1 MGKFAKKQLLGKYAR
16 EAQITNIEANDDRTV
31 ELSFSSEEP
40 YERWFGTEILCH
52 DDGCINLDRF
62 NNGLGVALFNHDR
75 SAVIGHIDKAWIEG
89 NRGKAIVRFDEDD
102 ESEKIYQKVLKG
114 TLQGVSVGYSISRY
128 EELIDSD
135 SKSSNGRF
143 TGPGYVITDWEP
155 LEISIVSVPADPSV
169 GVGRSVDDNEEEPMK
184 GDAKAK
190 GTEQN
195 VPQVVPEVPESGVKG
210 FNADDA
216 KKLIAA
222 ERERVS
228 TITSLCRDF
237 EVDGV
242 DEFIKSGKSV
252 AEVREVVMDA
262 LRERNKPVSIKVG
275 EADSDKFR
283 MAMQDALMM
292 SAGIPVA
299 NPAPGANELR
309 SMSLMELARESLV
322 REGLTANYADRLELA
337 REAINST
344 SSFPIA
350 LSNVANK
357 SLVQG
362 YETAPATFGTWTGKG
377 SNRDFK
383 PAKRI
388 LLSEAAE
395 LKLVPE
401 GGQFK
406 DSQMSEAGTNVSV
419 LTFGRTFSLTRQA
432 IINDDLGVFNDI
444 SSKFG
449 RAAKNKINN
458 MVYDLLSGNT
468 VLEDGKALFSVDR
481 KNLATAGSELSVVS
495 LAAGV
500 AAMRRQKHIGENRN
514 LNISPT
520 YLIVPPEL
528 EALAYQVVKS
538 VVDPARSNDTVNP
551 FSGRFTIVVDA
562 ALTDPHAWYLASRP
576 TDVQTIEVTY
586 LNGVETPRLETQ
598 TGFKVDGIEYKV
610 AIDCNATALDFR
622 GLYKNPGK

>member
-52 DDGCINLDRF
+52 DEGCVNLDRF
-62 NNGLGVALFNHDR
+62 NNGLGTLLFNHNR
-75 SAVIGHIDKAWIEG
+75 SAVVGHIDKVWIED

-114 TLQGVSVGYSISRY
+114 TLQGVSVGYDISRY

-143 TGPGYVITDWEP
+143 TGPGYVITGWEP

-169 GVGRSVDDNEEEPMK
+169 GVGRSLDDNEEEPMK
-184 GDAKAK
+184 GDAK

-195 VPQVVPEVPESGVKG
+195 VPQVIPEVPESGVKG

-216 KKLIAA
+216 KRLIAA

-252 AEVREVVMDA
+252 AEVREVVMDV

-283 MAMQDALMM
+283 MAMQDALVM

-357 SLVQG
+357 ALMQG
-362 YETAPATFGTWTGKG
+362 YETAPSTFATWAGKG

-383 PAKRI
+383 PAKRF

-468 VLEDGKALFSVDR
+468 VLEDGKALFSADR

-538 VVDPARSNDTVNP
+538 AVDPARSNDTVNP

>member
-52 DDGCINLDRF
+52 DDECINLDRF
-62 NNGLGVALFNHDR
+62 NNGLGTLLFNHDR
-75 SAVIGHIDKAWIEG
+75 DAVVGHIENVWIED
-89 NRGKAIVRFDEDD
+89 NRGKAIVKFDEDD

-128 EELIDSD
+128 EELVDSD

-143 TGPGYVITDWEP
+143 TGPCYVITDWEP

-195 VPQVVPEVPESGVKG
+195 VPQVVPEVPESGIKG

-252 AEVREVVMDA
+252 AEVREAVMDA
-262 LRERNKPVSIKVG
+262 LRERNKPVITKVG

-344 SSFPIA
+344 STFPIA

-362 YETAPATFGTWTGKG
+362 YETAPATFDAWTGKG

-388 LLSEAAE
+388 LLSETAE

-406 DSQMSEAGTNVSV
+406 DSKLEEAGNDVRV
-419 LTFGRTFSLTRQA
+419 LTYGRTFSLTRQA
-432 IINDDLGVFNDI
+432 IINDDLGVFKDI
-444 SSKFG
+444 ASKFG
-449 RAAKNKINN
+449 RSAKDTINS
-458 MVYDLLSGNT
+458 MVYGLLTGNT
-468 VLEDGKALFSVDR
+468 VLSDGKALFGTDR
-481 KNLATAGSELSVVS
+481 GNLAATGAELSVAS
-495 LAAGV
+495 LSAGV

-514 LNISPT
+514 LNIAPT
-520 YLIVPPEL
+520 YLIIPPEL
-528 EALAYQVVKS
+528 EALAYELVKS
-538 VVDPARSNDTVNP
+538 TVDPARSNDTVNP
-551 FSGRFTIVVDA
+551 FGGRFTIVVDA
-562 ALTDPHAWYLASRP
+562 ALTDPHAWYLAARP

-610 AIDCNATALDFR
+610 AMDCNATALDFR

>member
-1 MGKFAKKQLLGKYAR
+1 MGKFAKQLLGKYAR

-62 NNGLGVALFNHDR
+62 NSGLGTVLFNHDR
-75 SAVIGHIDKAWIEG
+75 DTVVGHIENVWIED

-143 TGPGYVITDWEP
+143 TGPAYVITDWEP

-237 EVDGV
+237 DVDGV

-252 AEVREVVMDA
+252 AEVREAVMDA
-262 LRERNKPVSIKVG
+262 LRERNKPVSVKVG

-292 SAGIPVA
+292 SVGIPVA

-309 SMSLMELARESLV
+309 SMSLMELARESMV
-322 REGLTANYADRLELA
+322 REGLTANYSDRFELA

-350 LSNVANK
+350 LSNVASK
-357 SLVQG
+357 ALMQG
-362 YETAPATFGTWTGKG
+362 YETAPSTFATWAGKG

-383 PAKRI
+383 PAKRF

-449 RAAKNKINN
+449 RAAKK
-458 MVYDLLSGNT
+458 
-468 VLEDGKALFSVDR
+468 
-481 KNLATAGSELSVVS
+481 
-495 LAAGV
+495 
-500 AAMRRQKHIGENRN
+500 
-514 LNISPT
+514 
-520 YLIVPPEL
+520 
-528 EALAYQVVKS
+528 
-538 VVDPARSNDTVNP
+538 
-551 FSGRFTIVVDA
+551 
-562 ALTDPHAWYLASRP
+562 
-576 TDVQTIEVTY
+576 
-586 LNGVETPRLETQ
+586 
-598 TGFKVDGIEYKV
+598 
-610 AIDCNATALDFR
+610 
-622 GLYKNPGK
+622 

>member
-1 MGKFAKKQLLGKYAR
+1 MGKFAKQLLGKYAR
-16 EAQITNIEANDDRTV
+16 EAQITNIEANDDRIV

-62 NNGLGVALFNHDR
+62 NNGFGTLLFNHDR
-75 SAVIGHIDKAWIEG
+75 DAVVGHIDKVWIED
-89 NRGKAIVRFDEDD
+89 NRGRAIVRFDEDD

-143 TGPGYVITDWEP
+143 TGPAYVITDWEP

-237 EVDGV
+237 DVDGV

-252 AEVREVVMDA
+252 SEVREAVMDA

-322 REGLTANYADRLELA
+322 REGLTANYTDRLELA

-344 SSFPIA
+344 STFPIA

-362 YETAPATFGTWTGKG
+362 YETAPATFDTWTGKG

-388 LLSEAAE
+388 LLSETAE

-406 DSQMSEAGTNVSV
+406 DSKLEEAGNDVRV
-419 LTFGRTFSLTRQA
+419 LTYGRTFSLTRQA
-432 IINDDLGVFNDI
+432 IINDDLGVFKDI
-444 SSKFG
+444 ASKFG
-449 RAAKNKINN
+449 RSAKDTINS
-458 MVYDLLSGNT
+458 MVYGLLTGNT
-468 VLEDGKALFSVDR
+468 VLSDGKALFSADR
-481 KNLATAGSELSVVS
+481 NNVATAGSELSVES
-495 LAAGV
+495 LSAGV

-514 LNISPT
+514 LNIAPT
-520 YLIVPPEL
+520 YLIIPPEL
-528 EALAYQVVKS
+528 EALAYQLVKS
-538 VVDPARSNDTVNP
+538 TVDPARSNDTVNP
-551 FSGRFTIVVDA
+551 FGGRFTIVVDA
-562 ALTDPHAWYLASRP
+562 ALTDPHAWYLAARP

-610 AIDCNATALDFR
+610 AMDCNATALDFR

>member
-1 MGKFAKKQLLGKYAR
+1 MGKFAKQLLGKYAR
-16 EAQITNIEANDDRTV
+16 EAQITNIEANEDRTV

-52 DDGCINLDRF
+52 DEGCVNLDRF
-62 NNGLGVALFNHDR
+62 NNGLGTLLFNHDR
-75 SAVIGHIDKAWIEG
+75 SAVVGHVDKVWIED

-114 TLQGVSVGYSISRY
+114 TLQGVSVGYDISRC

-143 TGPGYVITDWEP
+143 TGPAYVITYWEP
-155 LEISIVSVPADPSV
+155 LEISVVSVPADPSV

-262 LRERNKPVSIKVG
+262 LRERNKPVSVKVG

-283 MAMQDALMM
+283 MAMQDALIM
-292 SAGIPVA
+292 SVGIPVA

-357 SLVQG
+357 ALMQG
-362 YETAPATFGTWTGKG
+362 YETAPSTFAIWAGKG

-383 PAKRI
+383 PAKR
-388 LLSEAAE
+388 
-395 LKLVPE
+395 
-401 GGQFK
+401 F
-406 DSQMSEAGTNVSV
+406 
-419 LTFGRTFSLTRQA
+419 
-432 IINDDLGVFNDI
+432 FNFR
-444 SSKFG
+444 SS
-449 RAAKNKINN
+449 
-458 MVYDLLSGNT
+458 
-468 VLEDGKALFSVDR
+468 
-481 KNLATAGSELSVVS
+481 
-495 LAAGV
+495 
-500 AAMRRQKHIGENRN
+500 
-514 LNISPT
+514 
-520 YLIVPPEL
+520 
-528 EALAYQVVKS
+528 
-538 VVDPARSNDTVNP
+538 
-551 FSGRFTIVVDA
+551 
-562 ALTDPHAWYLASRP
+562 
-576 TDVQTIEVTY
+576 
-586 LNGVETPRLETQ
+586 
-598 TGFKVDGIEYKV
+598 
-610 AIDCNATALDFR
+610 
-622 GLYKNPGK
+622 

>member
-1 MGKFAKKQLLGKYAR
+1 VGKFAKQLLGKYAR
-16 EAQITNIEANDDRTV
+16 EAQITNIEANEDRTV

-52 DDGCINLDRF
+52 DEGCVNLDRF
-62 NNGLGVALFNHDR
+62 NNGLGTLLFNHDR
-75 SAVIGHIDKAWIEG
+75 SAVVGHVDKVWIED

-114 TLQGVSVGYSISRY
+114 TLQGVSVGYDISRC

-143 TGPGYVITDWEP
+143 TGPAYVITYWEP
-155 LEISIVSVPADPSV
+155 LEISVVSVPADPSV

-262 LRERNKPVSIKVG
+262 LRERNKPVSVKVG

-283 MAMQDALMM
+283 MAMQDALIM
-292 SAGIPVA
+292 SVGIPVA

-357 SLVQG
+357 ALMQG
-362 YETAPATFGTWTGKG
+362 YETAPSTFAIWAGKG

-383 PAKRI
+383 PAKRFLI
-388 LLSEAAE
+388 SEAAE

-449 RAAKNKINN
+449 RAAKSKINN

-468 VLEDGKALFSVDR
+468 VLEDGKALFSADR
-481 KNLATAGSELSVVS
+481 KNLATAGSELSIVS

-610 AIDCNATALDFR
+610 AIDCNATAIDFR

>member
-1 MGKFAKKQLLGKYAR
+1 MGKFAKQLLGKYAR
-16 EAQITNIEANDDRTV
+16 EAQITSIEANDNRTV

-75 SAVIGHIDKAWIEG
+75 SAVIGHIDKAWIE
-89 NRGKAIVRFDEDD
+89 AIVRFDEDD
-102 ESEKIYQKVLKG
+102 ESEKIYQKVIKG

-143 TGPGYVITDWEP
+143 TGPAYVITYWEP
-155 LEISIVSVPADPSV
+155 LEISVVSVPADPTV
-169 GVGRSVDDNEEEPMK
+169 GVGRSVEDNEEEPMK

-252 AEVREVVMDA
+252 AEVREAVMDA
-262 LRERNKPVSIKVG
+262 LRERNKPVSVKVG

-292 SAGIPVA
+292 SIGIPVA
-299 NPAPGANELR
+299 NPAPGADELR
-309 SMSLMELARESLV
+309 SMSLMELARESIV
-322 REGLTANYADRLELA
+322 REGLTVNYSDRLELA

-357 SLVQG
+357 ALMQG
-362 YETAPATFGTWTGKG
+362 YETAPSTFATWAGKG

-406 DSQMSEAGTNVSV
+406 DSQMHEAGTNVSV
-419 LTFGRTFSLTRQA
+419 FTFGRTFSLTRQA

-468 VLEDGKALFSVDR
+468 VLEDGKALFSADR
-481 KNLATAGSELSVVS
+481 KNLATTGSELSVVS

-514 LNISPT
+514 LNIAPT

-538 VVDPARSNDTVNP
+538 TVGPARSNDTVNP
-551 FSGRFTIVVDA
+551 FGGRFTIVVDA

>member
-1 MGKFAKKQLLGKYAR
+1 M
-16 EAQITNIEANDDRTV
+16 
-31 ELSFSSEEP
+31 
-40 YERWFGTEILCH
+40 
-52 DDGCINLDRF
+52 
-62 NNGLGVALFNHDR
+62 
-75 SAVIGHIDKAWIEG
+75 
-89 NRGKAIVRFDEDD
+89 
-102 ESEKIYQKVLKG
+102 LKG
-114 TLQGVSVGYSISRY
+114 TLQGVSVGYDISRY

-143 TGPGYVITDWEP
+143 TGPGYVITHWEP

-195 VPQVVPEVPESGVKG
+195 VPQVVPEVPESGIKG

-252 AEVREVVMDA
+252 AEVREAVMDA
-262 LRERNKPVSIKVG
+262 LRERNKPVITKVG

-344 SSFPIA
+344 STFPIA

-362 YETAPATFGTWTGKG
+362 YETAPATFDAWTGKG

-388 LLSEAAE
+388 LLSETAE

-406 DSQMSEAGTNVSV
+406 DSKLEEAGNDVRV
-419 LTFGRTFSLTRQA
+419 LTYGRTFSLTRQA
-432 IINDDLGVFNDI
+432 IINDDLGVFKDI
-444 SSKFG
+444 ASKFG
-449 RAAKNKINN
+449 RSAKDTINS
-458 MVYDLLSGNT
+458 MVYGLLTGNT
-468 VLEDGKALFSVDR
+468 VLSDGKALFGTDR
-481 KNLATAGSELSVVS
+481 GNLAATGAELSVAS
-495 LAAGV
+495 LSAGV

-514 LNISPT
+514 LNIAPT
-520 YLIVPPEL
+520 YLIIPPEL
-528 EALAYQVVKS
+528 EALAYELVKS
-538 VVDPARSNDTVNP
+538 TVDPARSNDTVNP
-551 FSGRFTIVVDA
+551 FGGRFTIVVDA
-562 ALTDPHAWYLASRP
+562 ALTDPHAWYLAARP

-610 AIDCNATALDFR
+610 AMDCNATALDFR

>member
-31 ELSFSSEEP
+31 ELAFSSEEP

-114 TLQGVSVGYSISRY
+114 TLQGVSVGYDIGLY

-143 TGPGYVITDWEP
+143 TGPAYVITYWEP

-169 GVGRSVDDNEEEPMK
+169 GVGRSVDDNEEGPMK

-292 SAGIPVA
+292 SAGISVA

-344 SSFPIA
+344 STFPIA

-362 YETAPATFGTWTGKG
+362 YETAPATFDTWTGKG

-468 VLEDGKALFSVDR
+468 VLEDGKALFGADR

>member
-1 MGKFAKKQLLGKYAR
+1 M
-16 EAQITNIEANDDRTV
+16 
-31 ELSFSSEEP
+31 
-40 YERWFGTEILCH
+40 
-52 DDGCINLDRF
+52 
-62 NNGLGVALFNHDR
+62 
-75 SAVIGHIDKAWIEG
+75 
-89 NRGKAIVRFDEDD
+89 
-102 ESEKIYQKVLKG
+102 
-114 TLQGVSVGYSISRY
+114 
-128 EELIDSD
+128 
-135 SKSSNGRF
+135 
-143 TGPGYVITDWEP
+143 
-155 LEISIVSVPADPSV
+155 SVPADPTV
-169 GVGRSVDDNEEEPMK
+169 GVGRSVEDNEEEPMK

-252 AEVREVVMDA
+252 AEVREVVMDV
-262 LRERNKPVSIKVG
+262 LRERNKPVITKVG

-292 SAGIPVA
+292 SAGIPVT

-344 SSFPIA
+344 STFPIA

-362 YETAPATFGTWTGKG
+362 YETAPATFDAWTGKG

-388 LLSEAAE
+388 LLSETAE

-406 DSQMSEAGTNVSV
+406 DSKLEEAGNDVRVFTY
-419 LTFGRTFSLTRQA
+419 GRTFSLTRQA
-432 IINDDLGVFNDI
+432 IINDDLGVFKDI
-444 SSKFG
+444 ASKFG
-449 RAAKNKINN
+449 RSAKDTINS
-458 MVYDLLSGNT
+458 MVYGLLTGNT
-468 VLEDGKALFSVDR
+468 VLSDGKALFGTNR
-481 KNLATAGSELSVVS
+481 GNLAAAGAELSVAS
-495 LAAGV
+495 LSAGV

-514 LNISPT
+514 LNIAPT
-520 YLIVPPEL
+520 YLIIPPEL
-528 EALAYQVVKS
+528 EALAYQLVKS
-538 VVDPARSNDTVNP
+538 TADPARNNDTDNP

-562 ALTDPHAWYLASRP
+562 ALTDPHAWYLAARP

-586 LNGVETPRLETQ
+586 LNGVETPRLESQ

-610 AIDCNATALDFR
+610 AMDCNATALDFR

>member
-52 DDGCINLDRF
+52 DEGCVNLDRF
-62 NNGLGVALFNHDR
+62 NNGLGTLLFNHNR
-75 SAVIGHIDKAWIEG
+75 SAVVGHIDKVWIED

-114 TLQGVSVGYSISRY
+114 TLQGVSVGYDISRY

-143 TGPGYVITDWEP
+143 TGPGYVITGWEP

-169 GVGRSVDDNEEEPMK
+169 GVGRSLDDNEEEPMK
-184 GDAKAK
+184 GDAK

-195 VPQVVPEVPESGVKG
+195 VPQVIPEVPESGVKG

-216 KKLIAA
+216 KRLIAA

-252 AEVREVVMDA
+252 AEVREEVMDV

-283 MAMQDALMM
+283 MAMQDALVM

-357 SLVQG
+357 ALMQG
-362 YETAPATFGTWTGKG
+362 YETAPSTFATWAGKG

-383 PAKRI
+383 PAKRF

-432 IINDDLGVFNDI
+432 IINDDLGVFNNI

-468 VLEDGKALFSVDR
+468 VLEDGKALFSADR

>member
-1 MGKFAKKQLLGKYAR
+1 MGKFAKQLLGKYAR
-16 EAQITNIEANDDRTV
+16 EAQITNIEANEDRTV

-52 DDGCINLDRF
+52 DEGCVNLDRF
-62 NNGLGVALFNHDR
+62 NNGLGTLLFNHNR
-75 SAVIGHIDKAWIEG
+75 SAVVGHIDKVWIED

-169 GVGRSVDDNEEEPMK
+169 GIGRSVDDNEEEPMK

-210 FNADDA
+210 FNADDS
-216 KKLIAA
+216 KRLIAA

-242 DEFIKSGKSV
+242 DDFIKSGKSV
-252 AEVREVVMDA
+252 AEVREVVMDV
-262 LRERNKPVSIKVG
+262 LRERNKPVSVKVG

-292 SAGIPVA
+292 SIGIPVA
-299 NPAPGANELR
+299 NPAPGADELR
-309 SMSLMELARESLV
+309 SMSLMELARESIV
-322 REGLTANYADRLELA
+322 REGITVNYSDRLELA

-357 SLVQG
+357 ALMQG
-362 YETAPATFGTWTGKG
+362 YETAPSTFATWAGKG

-406 DSQMSEAGTNVSV
+406 DSQMHEAGTNVSV
-419 LTFGRTFSLTRQA
+419 FTFGRTFSLTRQA

-468 VLEDGKALFSVDR
+468 VLEDGKALFSADR
-481 KNLATAGSELSVVS
+481 KNLATTGSELSVVS

-514 LNISPT
+514 LNIAPT

-538 VVDPARSNDTVNP
+538 TVDPARSNDTVNP
-551 FSGRFTIVVDA
+551 FGGRFTIVVDA

>member
-1 MGKFAKKQLLGKYAR
+1 MGKFAKQLLGKYAR

-252 AEVREVVMDA
+252 AEVREVVMDV

-292 SAGIPVA
+292 SVGIPVA
-299 NPAPGANELR
+299 NPAPGADELR

-357 SLVQG
+357 ALMQG
-362 YETAPATFGTWTGKG
+362 YETAPSTFATWAGKG

-383 PAKRI
+383 PAKRF

-468 VLEDGKALFSVDR
+468 VLEDGKALFSADR
-481 KNLATAGSELSVVS
+481 KNLATTGSELSVVS

-610 AIDCNATALDFR
+610 AIDCNATAIDFR

>member
-62 NNGLGVALFNHDR
+62 NNGLGTVLFNHDR
-75 SAVIGHIDKAWIEG
+75 DAVVGHIENVWIED
-89 NRGKAIVRFDEDD
+89 NRGKAIVKFDEDD

-216 KKLIAA
+216 KRLIAA

-292 SAGIPVA
+292 SVGIPVA
-299 NPAPGANELR
+299 NPAPGADELR
-309 SMSLMELARESLV
+309 SMSLMELARESIV
-322 REGLTANYADRLELA
+322 REGLTVNYSDRFELA

-357 SLVQG
+357 ALMQG
-362 YETAPATFGTWTGKG
+362 YETAPSTFATWAGKG

-383 PAKRI
+383 PAKRF

-468 VLEDGKALFSVDR
+468 VLEDGKALFSADR
-481 KNLATAGSELSVVS
+481 KNLATTGSELSVVS

-586 LNGVETPRLETQ
+586 LNGIETPRLETQ

-610 AIDCNATALDFR
+610 AMDCNATALDFR

>member
-62 NNGLGVALFNHDR
+62 NNGLGTVLFNHDR
-75 SAVIGHIDKAWIEG
+75 DAVVGHIENVWIED
-89 NRGKAIVRFDEDD
+89 NRGKAIVKFDEDD

-184 GDAKAK
+184 GDANAK

-252 AEVREVVMDA
+252 AEVREAVMDA
-262 LRERNKPVSIKVG
+262 LRERNKPVSVKVG

-292 SAGIPVA
+292 SIGIPVA
-299 NPAPGANELR
+299 NPAPGADELR

-322 REGLTANYADRLELA
+322 REGITANYSDRLELA

-357 SLVQG
+357 ALMQG
-362 YETAPATFGTWTGKG
+362 YETAPTTFATWTGKG

-395 LKLVPE
+395 LKFVPE

-406 DSQMSEAGTNVSV
+406 DSQMHEAGTNVSV
-419 LTFGRTFSLTRQA
+419 FTFGRTFSLTRQA

-468 VLEDGKALFSVDR
+468 VLEDGKALFSADR
-481 KNLATAGSELSVVS
+481 KNLATTGSELSVES
-495 LAAGV
+495 LSAGV

-514 LNISPT
+514 LNIAPT
-520 YLIVPPEL
+520 YLIIPPEL

-538 VVDPARSNDTVNP
+538 TVDPARSNDTVNP
-551 FSGRFTIVVDA
+551 FGGRFAIVVDA
-562 ALTDPHAWYLASRP
+562 ALTDQHAWYLASRP

-586 LNGVETPRLETQ
+586 LNGVETPRLESQ
-598 TGFKVDGIEYKV
+598 TGFEVDGIKYKV
-610 AIDCNATALDFR
+610 AMDCNATALDFR

>member
-1 MGKFAKKQLLGKYAR
+1 MGKFAKQLLGKYAR

-52 DDGCINLDRF
+52 DEGCVNLDRF
-62 NNGLGVALFNHDR
+62 NNGLGTLLFNHNR
-75 SAVIGHIDKAWIEG
+75 SAVVGHIDKVWIED

-114 TLQGVSVGYSISRY
+114 TLQGVSVGYDISRY

-135 SKSSNGRF
+135 SKSSNDRF
-143 TGPGYVITDWEP
+143 TGPAYVITDWEP

-195 VPQVVPEVPESGVKG
+195 VPQIVPEVPESGVKG

-237 EVDGV
+237 DVDGV

-252 AEVREVVMDA
+252 DEVREAVMDA

-292 SAGIPVA
+292 SAGIPVT

-357 SLVQG
+357 ALMQG
-362 YETAPATFGTWTGKG
+362 YETAPSTFATWAGKG

-383 PAKRI
+383 PAKRF

-468 VLEDGKALFSVDR
+468 VLEDGKALFSADR
-481 KNLATAGSELSVVS
+481 KNLATTGSELSVVS

-610 AIDCNATALDFR
+610 VIDCNATAIDFR

>member
-1 MGKFAKKQLLGKYAR
+1 MGKFAKQLLGKYAR
-16 EAQITNIEANDDRTV
+16 EAQITNIEANEDRTV

-52 DDGCINLDRF
+52 DEGCVNLDRF
-62 NNGLGVALFNHDR
+62 NNGLGTLLFNHDR
-75 SAVIGHIDKAWIEG
+75 SAVVGHVDKVWIED

-114 TLQGVSVGYSISRY
+114 TLQGVSVGYDISRC

-143 TGPGYVITDWEP
+143 TGPAYVITYWEP
-155 LEISIVSVPADPSV
+155 LEISVVSVPADPSV

-262 LRERNKPVSIKVG
+262 LRERNKPVSVKVG

-283 MAMQDALMM
+283 MAMQDALIM
-292 SAGIPVA
+292 SVGIPVA

-357 SLVQG
+357 ALMQG
-362 YETAPATFGTWTGKG
+362 YETAPSTFAIWAGKG

-383 PAKRI
+383 PAKRFLI
-388 LLSEAAE
+388 SEAAE

-449 RAAKNKINN
+449 RAAKSKINN

-468 VLEDGKALFSVDR
+468 VLEDGKALFSADR
-481 KNLATAGSELSVVS
+481 KNLATAGSELSIVS

-598 TGFKVDGIEYKV
+598 TGFKVDGIEYRV
-610 AIDCNATALDFR
+610 AIDCNATAIDFR

>member
-1 MGKFAKKQLLGKYAR
+1 MGKFAKQLLGKYAR

-40 YERWFGTEILCH
+40 YERLFGTEILCH

-62 NNGLGVALFNHDR
+62 NSGLGTVLFNHDR
-75 SAVIGHIDKAWIEG
+75 DTVVGHIENVWIED

-143 TGPGYVITDWEP
+143 TGPAYVITDWEP

-292 SAGIPVA
+292 SVGIPVA

-309 SMSLMELARESLV
+309 SMSLMELARESMV
-322 REGLTANYADRLELA
+322 REGLTANYSDRFELA

-350 LSNVANK
+350 LSNVASK
-357 SLVQG
+357 ALMQG
-362 YETAPATFGTWTGKG
+362 YETAPSTFATWAGKG

-383 PAKRI
+383 PAKRF

-468 VLEDGKALFSVDR
+468 VLEDGKALFSADR

-586 LNGVETPRLETQ
+586 LNGIETPRLETQ

-610 AIDCNATALDFR
+610 AIDCNATAIDFR

>member
-62 NNGLGVALFNHDR
+62 NNGLGTVLFNHDR
-75 SAVIGHIDKAWIEG
+75 DAVVGHIENVWIED

-216 KKLIAA
+216 KKLIVA

-252 AEVREVVMDA
+252 AEVREVVMDV
-262 LRERNKPVSIKVG
+262 LRERNKPVSVKVG

-292 SAGIPVA
+292 SIGIPVA
-299 NPAPGANELR
+299 NPAPGSNELR

-322 REGLTANYADRLELA
+322 REGITVNYSDRLELA

-357 SLVQG
+357 ALMQG
-362 YETAPATFGTWTGKG
+362 YETAPTTFATWAGKG

-395 LKLVPE
+395 LKFVPE

-406 DSQMSEAGTNVSV
+406 DSQMQEAGTNVSV
-419 LTFGRTFSLTRQA
+419 FTFGRTFSLTRQA

-468 VLEDGKALFSVDR
+468 VLEDGKALFSAER
-481 KNLATAGSELSVVS
+481 KNLAATGSELSVVS
-495 LAAGV
+495 LSAGV

-514 LNISPT
+514 LNIAPT
-520 YLIVPPEL
+520 YLIIPPEL

-538 VVDPARSNDTVNP
+538 TVDPARSNETVNP
-551 FSGRFTIVVDA
+551 FGGRFTIVVDA

-586 LNGVETPRLETQ
+586 LNGVETPRIESQ
-598 TGFKVDGIEYKV
+598 TGFEVDGIKYKV

>member
-1 MGKFAKKQLLGKYAR
+1 MGKFAKQLLGKYAR

-62 NNGLGVALFNHDR
+62 NSGLGTVLFNHDR
-75 SAVIGHIDKAWIEG
+75 DTVVGHIENVWIED

-143 TGPGYVITDWEP
+143 TGPAYVITDWEP

-262 LRERNKPVSIKVG
+262 LRERNKPVSVKVG

-283 MAMQDALMM
+283 MAMQDALIM
-292 SAGIPVA
+292 SVGIPVA

-357 SLVQG
+357 ALMQG
-362 YETAPATFGTWTGKG
+362 YETAPSTFAIWAGKG

-383 PAKRI
+383 PAKRF

-468 VLEDGKALFSVDR
+468 VLEDGKALFSADR
-481 KNLATAGSELSVVS
+481 KNLATTGSELSVVS

-514 LNISPT
+514 LNIAPT

-538 VVDPARSNDTVNP
+538 AVDPARNNDTVNP
-551 FSGRFTIVVDA
+551 FGGRFTIVVDA

-610 AIDCNATALDFR
+610 AIDCNATAIDFR

>member
-1 MGKFAKKQLLGKYAR
+1 MGKFAKQLLGKYAR
-16 EAQITNIEANDDRTV
+16 EAQITNIEANEDRTV

-52 DDGCINLDRF
+52 DEGCVNLDRF
-62 NNGLGVALFNHDR
+62 NNGLGTLLFNHDR
-75 SAVIGHIDKAWIEG
+75 SAVVGHVDKVWIED

-114 TLQGVSVGYSISRY
+114 TLQGVSVGYDISRC

-143 TGPGYVITDWEP
+143 TGPAYVITYWEP
-155 LEISIVSVPADPSV
+155 LEISVVSVPADPSV

-252 AEVREVVMDA
+252 PEVREVVMDA
-262 LRERNKPVSIKVG
+262 LRERNKPVSVKVG

-283 MAMQDALMM
+283 MAMQDALIM
-292 SAGIPVA
+292 SVGIPVA

-357 SLVQG
+357 ALMQG
-362 YETAPATFGTWTGKG
+362 YETAPSTFAIWAGKG

-383 PAKRI
+383 PAKRFLI
-388 LLSEAAE
+388 SEAAE

-449 RAAKNKINN
+449 RAAKSKINN

-468 VLEDGKALFSVDR
+468 VLEDGKALFSADR
-481 KNLATAGSELSVVS
+481 KNLATAGSELSIVS

-610 AIDCNATALDFR
+610 AIDCNATAIDFR

>member
-184 GDAKAK
+184 GDAK

>member
-1 MGKFAKKQLLGKYAR
+1 MGKFAKQLLGKYAR

-62 NNGLGVALFNHDR
+62 NNGLGTVLFNHDR
-75 SAVIGHIDKAWIEG
+75 DAVVGHIENVWIED

-143 TGPGYVITDWEP
+143 TGPAYVITDWEP

-292 SAGIPVA
+292 SAGISVA

-344 SSFPIA
+344 STFPIA

-362 YETAPATFGTWTGKG
+362 YETAPATFDAWTGKG

-468 VLEDGKALFSVDR
+468 VLEDGKALFDADR

-610 AIDCNATALDFR
+610 AIDCNATAIDFR

>member
-1 MGKFAKKQLLGKYAR
+1 MGKFAKQLLGKYAR
-16 EAQITNIEANDDRTV
+16 EAQITNIEANEDRTV

-52 DDGCINLDRF
+52 DEGCVNLDRF
-62 NNGLGVALFNHDR
+62 NNGLGTLLFNHDR
-75 SAVIGHIDKAWIEG
+75 SAVVGHVDKVWIED

-114 TLQGVSVGYSISRY
+114 TLQGVSVGYDISRC

-143 TGPGYVITDWEP
+143 TGPAYVITYWEP
-155 LEISIVSVPADPSV
+155 LEISVVSVPADPSV

-262 LRERNKPVSIKVG
+262 LRERNKPVSVKVG

-283 MAMQDALMM
+283 MAMQDALIM
-292 SAGIPVA
+292 SVGIPVA

-344 SSFPIA
+344 FSFPIA

-357 SLVQG
+357 ALMQG
-362 YETAPATFGTWTGKG
+362 YETAPSTFAIWAGKG

-383 PAKRI
+383 PAKRFLI
-388 LLSEAAE
+388 SEAAE

-449 RAAKNKINN
+449 RAAKSKINN

-468 VLEDGKALFSVDR
+468 VLEDGKALFSADR
-481 KNLATAGSELSVVS
+481 KNLATAGSELSIVS

-610 AIDCNATALDFR
+610 AIDCNATAIDFR

>member
-62 NNGLGVALFNHDR
+62 NNGLGTVLFNHDR
-75 SAVIGHIDKAWIEG
+75 DAVVGHIEKVWIED

-114 TLQGVSVGYSISRY
+114 TLQGVSVGYDIGRY

-143 TGPGYVITDWEP
+143 TGPAYVITYWEP
-155 LEISIVSVPADPSV
+155 LEISVVSVPADPTV
-169 GVGRSVDDNEEEPMK
+169 GVGRSVEDNEEEPMK

-252 AEVREVVMDA
+252 AEVREAVMDA
-262 LRERNKPVSIKVG
+262 LRERNKPVITKVG

-292 SAGIPVA
+292 SMGIPVA
-299 NPAPGANELR
+299 NPAPGADELR
-309 SMSLMELARESLV
+309 SMSLMELARESIA
-322 REGLTANYADRLELA
+322 REGLTVNYSDRLELA

-357 SLVQG
+357 ALMQG
-362 YETAPATFGTWTGKG
+362 YETAPSTFATWAGKG

-432 IINDDLGVFNDI
+432 LINDDLGVFNDI

-468 VLEDGKALFSVDR
+468 VLEDGKALFSADR
-481 KNLATAGSELSVVS
+481 KNLATTGSELSVVS

-586 LNGVETPRLETQ
+586 LNGIETPRLETQ

>member
-1 MGKFAKKQLLGKYAR
+1 MSKRKKSLIGNYLR
-16 EAQITNIEANDDRTV
+16 EAQITEVKLNDDRTV
-31 ELSFSSEEP
+31 ELTFSSEAP
-40 YERWFGTEILCH
+40 YERWFGPEILCH
-52 DDGCINLDRF
+52 DEECVNLDRF
-62 NNGLGVALFNHDR
+62 NDGLGTLLFNHDR
-75 SAVIGHIDKAWIEG
+75 GVVVGHIEDVWIED

-102 ESEKIYQKVLKG
+102 ESDKIYQKVLNR
-114 TLQGVSVGYSISRY
+114 TLQGVSVGYSIKRY
-128 EELIDSD
+128 EELTDAD

-143 TGPGYVITDWEP
+143 TGPATVITDWEP

-169 GVGRSVDDNEEEPMK
+169 GVGRSVEEDDHMGEDNKKELDTAVAVPKVAPVES
-184 GDAKAK
+184 GAK
-190 GTEQN
+190 GF
-195 VPQVVPEVPESGVKG
+195 S
-210 FNADDA
+210 ADDA
-216 KKLIAA
+216 KRLIAA

-237 EVDGV
+237 KVDGV

-252 AEVREVVMDA
+252 DEVRESIMDA
-262 LRERNKPVSIKVG
+262 LRERNKPAVVKMG

-283 MAMQDALMM
+283 AAMQDALMM
-292 SAGIPVA
+292 SAGITIE
-299 NPAPGANELR
+299 NPAPGASELR

-322 REGLTANYADRLELA
+322 REGLTANYADRLTLA

-344 SSFPIA
+344 SAFPIA

-362 YETAPATFGTWTGKG
+362 YETAPSTFDQWAGKG

-383 PAKRI
+383 PAKRA
-388 LLSEAAE
+388 LLSETAE

-406 DSQMSEAGTNVSV
+406 DSTLEEAGNDVRV

-432 IINDDLGVFNDI
+432 IINDDLGVFKDI
-444 SSKFG
+444 AAKFG
-449 RAAKNKINN
+449 RSAKNTINN
-458 MVYDLLSGNT
+458 MVYDLLTGNT
-468 VLEDGKALFSVDR
+468 VLADSKALFGADR
-481 KNLATAGSELSVVS
+481 GNLASTGAELSIAS
-495 LAAGV
+495 LSAGV

-514 LNISPT
+514 LNIAPT
-520 YLIVPPEL
+520 YLIIPPEL
-528 EALAYQVVKS
+528 EALAYEVVKS
-538 VVDPARSNDTVNP
+538 AVDPARSNDTVNP

-562 ALTDPHAWYLASRP
+562 ALTDPKAWYLAARP

>member
-1 MGKFAKKQLLGKYAR
+1 
-16 EAQITNIEANDDRTV
+16 
-31 ELSFSSEEP
+31 
-40 YERWFGTEILCH
+40 
-52 DDGCINLDRF
+52 
-62 NNGLGVALFNHDR
+62 
-75 SAVIGHIDKAWIEG
+75 
-89 NRGKAIVRFDEDD
+89 
-102 ESEKIYQKVLKG
+102 
-114 TLQGVSVGYSISRY
+114 
-128 EELIDSD
+128 
-135 SKSSNGRF
+135 
-143 TGPGYVITDWEP
+143 
-155 LEISIVSVPADPSV
+155 
-169 GVGRSVDDNEEEPMK
+169 MK

-262 LRERNKPVSIKVG
+262 LRERNKPVSVKVG

-283 MAMQDALMM
+283 MAMQDALIM
-292 SAGIPVA
+292 SVGIPVS

-357 SLVQG
+357 ALMQG
-362 YETAPATFGTWTGKG
+362 YETAPSTFATWAGKG

-383 PAKRI
+383 PAKRF

-468 VLEDGKALFSVDR
+468 VLEDGKALFSADR

-610 AIDCNATALDFR
+610 AIDCNATAIDFR

>member
-1 MGKFAKKQLLGKYAR
+1 MGKFAKQLLGKYAR
-16 EAQITNIEANDDRTV
+16 EAQITNIEANEDRTV

-52 DDGCINLDRF
+52 DEGCVNLDRF
-62 NNGLGVALFNHDR
+62 NNGLGTLLFNHDR
-75 SAVIGHIDKAWIEG
+75 SAVVGHVDKVWIED

-114 TLQGVSVGYSISRY
+114 TLQGVSVGYDISRC

-143 TGPGYVITDWEP
+143 TGPAYVITYWEP
-155 LEISIVSVPADPSV
+155 LEISVVSVPADPSV

-262 LRERNKPVSIKVG
+262 LRERNKPVSVKVG

-283 MAMQDALMM
+283 MAMQDALIM
-292 SAGIPVA
+292 SVGIPVA

-357 SLVQG
+357 ALMQG
-362 YETAPATFGTWTGKG
+362 YEIAPSTFANWAGKG

-383 PAKRI
+383 PAKRFLI
-388 LLSEAAE
+388 SEAAE

-449 RAAKNKINN
+449 RAAKSKINN

-468 VLEDGKALFSVDR
+468 VLEDGKALFSADR
-481 KNLATAGSELSVVS
+481 KNLATAGSELSIVS

-610 AIDCNATALDFR
+610 AIDCNATAIDFR

>member
-1 MGKFAKKQLLGKYAR
+1 MGKFAKQLLGKYAR

-52 DDGCINLDRF
+52 DEGCVNLDRF
-62 NNGLGVALFNHDR
+62 NNGLGTLLFNHNR
-75 SAVIGHIDKAWIEG
+75 SAVVGHIDKVWIED

-114 TLQGVSVGYSISRY
+114 TLQGVSVGYDISRY

-143 TGPGYVITDWEP
+143 TGPAYVITDWEP

-210 FNADDA
+210 FNVDDA

-237 EVDGV
+237 DVDGV

-252 AEVREVVMDA
+252 DEVREAVMDA

-357 SLVQG
+357 ALMQG
-362 YETAPATFGTWTGKG
+362 YETAPSTFATWAGKG

-383 PAKRI
+383 PAKRF

-468 VLEDGKALFSVDR
+468 VLEDGKALFSADR
-481 KNLATAGSELSVVS
+481 KNLATTGSELSVVS

-610 AIDCNATALDFR
+610 AIDCNATAIDFR

>member
-1 MGKFAKKQLLGKYAR
+1 MGKFAKQLLGKYAR
-16 EAQITNIEANDDRTV
+16 EAQITSIEANDNRTV

-102 ESEKIYQKVLKG
+102 ESEKIYQKVIKG

-143 TGPGYVITDWEP
+143 TGPAYVITYWDP
-155 LEISIVSVPADPSV
+155 LEISVVYVPADPTV
-169 GVGRSVDDNEEEPMK
+169 GVGRSVEDNEEEPMK

-252 AEVREVVMDA
+252 AEVREAVMDA
-262 LRERNKPVSIKVG
+262 LRERNKPVSVKVG

-292 SAGIPVA
+292 SIVSPVA
-299 NPAPGANELR
+299 NPAPGADELR
-309 SMSLMELARESLV
+309 SMSLMELARESIV
-322 REGLTANYADRLELA
+322 REGLTVNYSDRLELA

-357 SLVQG
+357 ALMQG
-362 YETAPATFGTWTGKG
+362 YETAPSTFATWAGKG
-377 SNRDFK
+377 SNRDLN
-383 PAKRI
+383 PAKSI
-388 LLSEAAE
+388 LLSEASE

-406 DSQMSEAGTNVSV
+406 DSQMHEAGTNVSV
-419 LTFGRTFSLTRQA
+419 FTFGRTFSLTRQA

-468 VLEDGKALFSVDR
+468 VLEDGKALFSADR
-481 KNLATAGSELSVVS
+481 KNLATTGSELSVVS

-514 LNISPT
+514 LNIAPT

-538 VVDPARSNDTVNP
+538 TVDPARSNDTVNP
-551 FSGRFTIVVDA
+551 FGGRFTIVVDA

-622 GLYKNPGK
+622 GLHKNPGK

>member
-1 MGKFAKKQLLGKYAR
+1 MGKFAKRQLLGKYAR

-62 NNGLGVALFNHDR
+62 NNGLGTVLFNHDR
-75 SAVIGHIDKAWIEG
+75 DAVVGHIENVWIED
-89 NRGKAIVRFDEDD
+89 NRGKAIVKFDEDD

-216 KKLIAA
+216 KRLIAA

-252 AEVREVVMDA
+252 AEVREAVMDA
-262 LRERNKPVSIKVG
+262 LRERNKPVSVKVG

-292 SAGIPVA
+292 SIGIPVA
-299 NPAPGANELR
+299 NPAPGADELR

-322 REGLTANYADRLELA
+322 REGITANYSDRLELA

-344 SSFPIA
+344 STFPIA

-362 YETAPATFGTWTGKG
+362 YETAPATFDTWTGKG

-388 LLSEAAE
+388 LLSETAE

-406 DSQMSEAGTNVSV
+406 DSKLEEAGNDVRV
-419 LTFGRTFSLTRQA
+419 LTYGRTFSLTRQA
-432 IINDDLGVFNDI
+432 IINDDLGVFKDI
-444 SSKFG
+444 ASKFG
-449 RAAKNKINN
+449 RSAKDTINS
-458 MVYDLLSGNT
+458 MVYGLLTGNT
-468 VLEDGKALFSVDR
+468 VLSDGKALFGTDR
-481 KNLATAGSELSVVS
+481 GNLAATGAELSVAS
-495 LAAGV
+495 ISAGV

-514 LNISPT
+514 LNIAPT
-520 YLIVPPEL
+520 YLIIPPEL
-528 EALAYQVVKS
+528 EALAYQLVKS
-538 VVDPARSNDTVNP
+538 TVDPARSNDTVNP
-551 FSGRFTIVVDA
+551 FGGRFTIVVDA
-562 ALTDPHAWYLASRP
+562 ALTDPHAWYLAARP

-610 AIDCNATALDFR
+610 AMDCNATALDFR